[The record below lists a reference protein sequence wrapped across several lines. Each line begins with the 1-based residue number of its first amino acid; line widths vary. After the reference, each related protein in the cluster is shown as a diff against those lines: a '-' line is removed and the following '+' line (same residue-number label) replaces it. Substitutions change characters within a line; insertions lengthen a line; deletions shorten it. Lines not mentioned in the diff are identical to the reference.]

1 MTEAKRPSGPITQLL
16 AGDHDRLDELLRRAT
31 ATPGRLEREPFD
43 LFRAGLLRHIALEE
57 KILFREV
64 RAAGGQLGPLLRRLR
79 VDHGAISSLLVP
91 PPTPELVQELRS
103 ILGPHNELE
112 EAPDG
117 LYARCDALLA
127 PHAARLLDEMR
138 SYPPVKVAGYR
149 DGPRVL
155 RTAAAAL
162 ESSAKQLER
171 R

>member
-1 MTEAKRPSGPITQLL
+1 MTETTGGAGPITRFL
-16 AGDHDRLDELLRRAT
+16 AEDHDRLDGLLRQAT
-31 ATPGRLEREPFD
+31 AEPGRVARGPFD

-64 RAAGGQLGPLLRRLR
+64 REAGGGLAPLLRRLR

-91 PPTPELVQELRS
+91 TPTAELVSEIRS

-127 PHAARLLDEMR
+127 PHAARLLEEMR
-138 SYPPVKVAGYR
+138 RYPPVKVAGYR